1 MPIPQTGNPAPDFQL
16 QDQNG
21 HDVKLSRLRGKNVVL
36 YFYPK
41 DDTPGCTREACD
53 FRDEHSALEAA
64 GAVVL
69 GVSPDSTKSHQK
81 FATKFSLPFPLL
93 ADTERQVCG
102 AYGVWGEKS
111 LYGRKFMGVTRATF
125 LIDTQGKVARVWP
138 KVKVDGHVQE
148 ILQSLK
154 GGAEGTGE
162 TAAPKKAAAKKPASA
177 EKAPAKKVVTK
188 KAAPAGK
195 AAVKKTAPVQ
205 KKTAATKKTAVR
217 R

>member
-1 MPIPQTGNPAPDFQL
+1 MPIPQTGHPAPEFQL
-16 QDQNG
+16 KDQNG
-21 HDVKLSRLRGKNVVL
+21 NDVKLSRLRGKNVVL

-53 FRDEHSALEAA
+53 FRDEHSALESA

-69 GVSPDSTKSHQK
+69 GVSPDDTKSHQK

-93 ADTERQVCG
+93 ADTERQVCD

-125 LIDTQGKVARVWP
+125 LIDTEGKVSRVWP

-154 GGAEGTGE
+154 GGAPAEQE
-162 TAAPKKAAAKKPASA
+162 TPKKAPAKTVKKVVAKKVAPAGKAVAKKVASVVKKALPKKAAAKKSA
-177 EKAPAKKVVTK
+177 
-188 KAAPAGK
+188 G
-195 AAVKKTAPVQ
+195 
-205 KKTAATKKTAVR
+205 R

>member
-1 MPIPQTGNPAPDFQL
+1 MPIPQTGQPAPDFQL

-21 HDVKLSRLRGKNVVL
+21 NDVKLSRLRGKNVVL

-53 FRDEHSALEAA
+53 FRDEHSALEKA

-69 GVSPDSTKSHQK
+69 GVSPDDTKSHQK

-93 ADTERQVCG
+93 ADTERQVCD

-111 LYGRKFMGVTRATF
+111 LYGRKFLGVTRATF
-125 LIDTQGKVARVWP
+125 LIDTEGKLARVWP
-138 KVKVDGHVQE
+138 KVKVDGHVKE
-148 ILQSLK
+148 ILESLK
-154 GGAEGTGE
+154 GGAS
-162 TAAPKKAAAKKPASA
+162 AKPEAG
-177 EKAPAKKVVTK
+177 EKAPAKKAAAKNVVAK

-195 AAVKKTAPVQ
+195 AEPKKAAAKKTVS
-205 KKTAATKKTAVR
+205 KKTAVR

>member
-1 MPIPQTGNPAPDFQL
+1 MPIPQTGHPAPDFQL
-16 QDQNG
+16 KDQNG
-21 HDVKLSRLRGKNVVL
+21 NDVKLSRLRGKNVVL

-69 GVSPDSTKSHQK
+69 GVSPDDTKSHQK

-93 ADTERQVCG
+93 ADTERQVCD

-111 LYGRKFMGVTRATF
+111 LYGRKFLGVTRATF
-125 LIDTQGKVARVWP
+125 LIDTEGNVARVWP
-138 KVKVDGHVQE
+138 KVKVDGHVKE

-154 GGAEGTGE
+154 GGGSEKTE
-162 TAAPKKAAAKKPASA
+162 AP
-177 EKAPAKKVVTK
+177 EKAPAKKAASKSAAKKVVAK

-195 AAVKKTAPVQ
+195 AVTKKTATKKAAS
-205 KKTAATKKTAVR
+205 KKTAAR

>member
-1 MPIPQTGNPAPDFQL
+1 MPIPQTGHPAPDFQL
-16 QDQNG
+16 KDQNG
-21 HDVKLSRLRGKNVVL
+21 NDVKLSRLRGKNVVL

-69 GVSPDSTKSHQK
+69 GVSPDDTKSHQK

-93 ADTERQVCG
+93 ADTERQVCD

-111 LYGRKFMGVTRATF
+111 LYGRKFLGVTRATF
-125 LIDTQGKVARVWP
+125 LIDTEGKVARVWP
-138 KVKVDGHVQE
+138 KVKVDGHVKE

-154 GGAEGTGE
+154 GGASGE
-162 TAAPKKAAAKKPASA
+162 PEAG
-177 EKAPAKKVVTK
+177 EKAPAKKAASKSAAKKVVAK

-195 AAVKKTAPVQ
+195 AVTKKTAVKKTA
-205 KKTAATKKTAVR
+205 AR

>member
-1 MPIPQTGNPAPDFQL
+1 MPIPQTGHPAPDFQL

-21 HDVKLSRLRGKNVVL
+21 NDVKLSRLRGKNVVL

-69 GVSPDSTKSHQK
+69 GVSPDDTKSHQK
-81 FATKFSLPFPLL
+81 FATKFSLTFPLL
-93 ADTERQVCG
+93 ADTERQVCD

-125 LIDTQGKVARVWP
+125 LIDTEGKVARVWP

-154 GGAEGTGE
+154 GGA
-162 TAAPKKAAAKKPASA
+162 KPEAG
-177 EKAPAKKVVTK
+177 EKALAK

-195 AAVKKTAPVQ
+195 AVAKKAEPKKPAPVQKSAVKKTLS
-205 KKTAATKKTAVR
+205 KKTAVR

>member
-21 HDVKLSRLRGKNVVL
+21 NDVKLSRLRGKNVVL

-69 GVSPDSTKSHQK
+69 GVSPDDTKSHQK

-93 ADTERQVCG
+93 ADTERQVCD

-138 KVKVDGHVQE
+138 KVKVQGHVQE
-148 ILQSLK
+148 ILQTLK
-154 GGAEGTGE
+154 GGA
-162 TAAPKKAAAKKPASA
+162 PATES
-177 EKAPAKKVVTK
+177 APAKKAVAK
-188 KAAPAGK
+188 KAAPAKK
-195 AAVKKTAPVQ
+195 AVAKKTEA
-205 KKTAATKKTAVR
+205 R
-217 R
+217 RK

>member
-1 MPIPQTGNPAPDFQL
+1 MPTPQTGAPAPDFKL

-21 HDVKLSRLRGKNVVL
+21 NDVKLSQFRGKNVVL

-53 FRDEHSALEAA
+53 FRDEYSVLQGA

-69 GVSPDSTKSHQK
+69 GVSPDDVKSHQK

-93 ADTERQVCG
+93 ADTERQVCE

-125 LIDTQGKVARVWP
+125 LIDPEGKVSRVWP

-148 ILQSLK
+148 ILQLLK
-154 GGAEGTGE
+154 GGASAE
-162 TAAPKKAAAKKPASA
+162 APAAK
-177 EKAPAKKVVTK
+177 
-188 KAAPAGK
+188 K
-195 AAVKKTAPVQ
+195 AAVKKASAPA
-205 KKTAATKKTAVR
+205 KKAATKKTVAKKAPPAKKAVAKKGPAKKAAAR
-217 R
+217 RR